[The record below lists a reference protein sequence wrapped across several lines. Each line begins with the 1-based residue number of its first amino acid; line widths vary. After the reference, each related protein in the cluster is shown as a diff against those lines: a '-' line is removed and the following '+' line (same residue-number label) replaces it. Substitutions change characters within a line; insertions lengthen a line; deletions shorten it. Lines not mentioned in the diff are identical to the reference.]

1 MLRVNK
7 MAFETEGR
15 TLANI
20 LKSIEFALFK
30 DEGEDKSGGQTTTYS
45 LSKSLLLSMGGSCG
59 LLPINR
65 I

>member
-30 DEGEDKSGGQTTTYS
+30 DEGEDKSGGQTAS